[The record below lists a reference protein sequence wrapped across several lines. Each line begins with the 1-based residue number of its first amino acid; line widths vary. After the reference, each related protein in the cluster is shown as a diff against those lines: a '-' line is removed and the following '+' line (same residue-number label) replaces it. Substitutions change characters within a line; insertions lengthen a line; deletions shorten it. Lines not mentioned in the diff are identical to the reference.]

1 MKPYHTVAIPHKDIL
16 EGRLTMDVF
25 AADLW
30 EVSQKRG
37 PEEYRDSET
46 FFRKTYLT
54 EGLQNLLNIV
64 EKRLAGKGGD
74 PVIQIQTPFG
84 GGKTHTLIALY
95 HKARLWNA
103 KTVVMVGTALGTD
116 TTLWSLLEQQLTG
129 SITKCKGQTA
139 PGREVLRE
147 ILGDQQPALILM
159 DEVLEYVTKAS
170 GVRVED
176 STLAAQTMAF
186 MQELTEAA
194 GICDKVCLAVT
205 LPASILEHYDENAET
220 LFQQLQKVAGR
231 VEKIYTPVQEREITK
246 IIRRRLFSS
255 IDEKYAKKVVKEFLD
270 YADKEGLVPAGV
282 EPSEYRDRFVDSYPF
297 MPEVVDVLYHRWGS
311 YPTFQRTRGVLRL
324 LSLVIFA
331 TKGVNKPYIGLAD
344 FDLGNQEIRQELLKH
359 IGAEYNSVIAAD
371 ISDVHAGSRF
381 VDTQL
386 GSAFQGLHLG
396 RRTATTIFMY
406 SFSGGSERGTTI
418 GEIKR
423 SATTLENPSSVIVVA
438 VDLLKGKLFY
448 LQNPGEKYYFRNQP
462 NINRILLSKIENIK
476 ESEILEAE
484 KENLKSTIRG
494 GRFKTFIWI
503 ENSADIPDTE
513 ELKLLILRQENKTTI
528 EEITKNKGQTPRV
541 YRNTLFFLYP
551 LESER
556 PVYLQNLMRYIAYG
570 KVESDRDLGI
580 SDEQRR
586 EISKEYRK
594 AKDNIKESIQRL
606 YRIVSIPG
614 KEAFD
619 LGIPTF
625 GEERGLDVKIYDDL
639 RAEGEILE
647 RTTPLFLKT
656 KYLSKNPYVLT
667 EQLYQS
673 TLKTPGEPR
682 YINKTVLES
691 AISDGVTN
699 GIFGLGVL
707 ENDKPRCQFFKK
719 PPSVSLSDNEILIS
733 ETICIAQGEYRPPIG
748 ETAGGVGS
756 TEPGYTG
763 QTATGISSASGK
775 TGSGTE
781 GQTSLTDIQT
791 LHLKFSIPM
800 GKVSNILGVI
810 NFLTS
815 RFKKVEIVIE
825 ANEGTISE
833 QDYENKVKEAFDQI
847 GVKLKEE

>member
-54 EGLQNLLNIV
+54 EGLENLLNIV

-129 SITKCKGQTA
+129 SISKCKGQTA

-147 ILGDQQPALILM
+147 ILADQQPVLILM

-282 EPSEYRDRFVDSYPF
+282 EPSEYRDRFIDSYPF

-503 ENSADIPDTE
+503 ENSADIPDSE

-528 EEITKNKGQTPRV
+528 EEITKNKGQNPRV

-580 SDEQRR
+580 SEEQRR

-719 PPSVSLSDNEILIS
+719 LPSVSLSDNEILIS
-733 ETICIAQGEYRPPIG
+733 ETICIAQGEYRPPTG

-756 TEPGYTG
+756 TEQGYTG
-763 QTATGISSASGK
+763 QTATGTSSASGK

-781 GQTSLTDIQT
+781 GQTSSTDIQT
-791 LHLKFSIPM
+791 LNLKFSIPM